1 MEEKDL
7 INYIVI
13 TSSAVVFLV
22 AIVLVDMFLILRKR
36 RQLAQKE
43 KELSQ
48 RKIDDIM
55 RKNEVDNVNILLRGK
70 NSERQRISRELHDR
84 LGGILFT
91 ANLYQGNLEKKISAP
106 SDDQKESFTKMKRLL
121 KEAVD
126 EVRRIS
132 HDLSRGSRANFS
144 YLAVMPPLVDAIEES
159 SNLKIVFSADEAI
172 ENQPEEIQ
180 RELHALT
187 QEMLSN
193 TLKHAEASEV
203 KIEVESDNELILRY
217 RDNGKGFDV
226 KKSHDG
232 IGLMNIRDRVGK
244 LNGDLSLESNSKTG
258 TSYLITIPIKE

>member
-55 RKNEVDNVNILLRGK
+55 RKNEVESVNILLRGK
-70 NSERQRISRELHDR
+70 NTERQRISRELHDR

-91 ANLYQGNLEKKISAP
+91 ANLYQSNLEKKIP
-106 SDDQKESFTKMKRLL
+106 SPNTDQKEGFTKMKRLL

-132 HDLSRGSRANFS
+132 HDLSRGSQANFS
-144 YLAVMPPLVDAIEES
+144 YAAVMPPLLEAIQES
-159 SNLKIVFSADEAI
+159 TGLNISFSADEAVSK
-172 ENQPEEIQ
+172 QSEEIQ

-193 TLKHAEASEV
+193 TLKHADAKRV
-203 KIEVESDNELILRY
+203 KIEVELDNEFILRY
-217 RDNGKGFDV
+217 SDDGQGFDV
-226 KKSHDG
+226 EKPHKG
-232 IGLMNIRDRVGK
+232 IGLKNIEDRVEK
-244 LNGDLSLESNSKTG
+244 LKGNLSLESHPKTG
-258 TSYLITIPIKE
+258 TSYLITIPVNQ